1 MIKLEELT
9 MKIIEKYII
18 YARIFYAYIILSH
31 LFVFF
36 AIRVGGLRPELK
48 EMNVSIADFVLYTI
62 FIYINKRILYVRQT
76 RNDNFGLFLDEATE
90 YQTPSLFS
98 QVFGTIKSFI
108 GILIYSGLLNTFLT
122 PVLGLLKQNNFTFF
136 FIVLKVVQLSFPVIL
151 IGWDIKRLRFPSL
164 IKKER
169 IDKNRQDEL
178 DYAQK
183 MESYSNRKKRSEE
196 LGTITGYEPEKLE
209 KINLVSNPLMRGEPG
224 AGLSGSGFSQG
235 NIQAGSLGELNFAK
249 ALQIKNL
256 LQQFASY
263 WSVQYPFE
271 YSPGPDT
278 SSKGD
283 IDCVLI
289 SKKNVYLV
297 DLKLYLQGNITW
309 TTVKNTNQ
317 VVAVDNITGNWS

>member
-1 MIKLEELT
+1 M
-9 MKIIEKYII
+9 
-18 YARIFYAYIILSH
+18 
-31 LFVFF
+31 
-36 AIRVGGLRPELK
+36 
-48 EMNVSIADFVLYTI
+48 
-62 FIYINKRILYVRQT
+62 
-76 RNDNFGLFLDEATE
+76 
-90 YQTPSLFS
+90 
-98 QVFGTIKSFI
+98 FGTIKSFI